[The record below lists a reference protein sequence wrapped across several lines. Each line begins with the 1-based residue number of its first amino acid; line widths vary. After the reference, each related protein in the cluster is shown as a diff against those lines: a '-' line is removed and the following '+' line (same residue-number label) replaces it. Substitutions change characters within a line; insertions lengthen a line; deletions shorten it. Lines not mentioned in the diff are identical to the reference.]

1 MHLTVGE
8 SEREPG
14 ADAARAPR
22 SVDADRVVVDTV
34 AKSFG
39 DTPVLRGVSLE
50 VERQEVVVIIGAS
63 GSGKTT
69 LLRCIAGLEPIQSG
83 RIVIFGAPVR
93 RAWELHGEVGFV
105 FQHFNLFPHMTALD
119 NVKLALMKVRGL
131 SRSQARLEALE
142 ALSLVGMDR
151 FARARPARLS
161 GGQQQRVAIARSLA
175 MKPQL
180 MLFDEAT
187 SALDRELVREV
198 LAVMKRLAEQHMT
211 MIIVSHELAFA
222 EQVAHRLVYMDEG
235 QIIEQGDPHEVL
247 HRPKNERT
255 RTFLGQIT
263 FDLEGELDGEVSED
277 R

>member
-1 MHLTVGE
+1 MTQGRRTR
-8 SEREPG
+8 SARTGSSSTWSRRDNRKNPCP
-14 ADAARAPR
+14 AA
-22 SVDADRVVVDTV
+22 
-34 AKSFG
+34 
-39 DTPVLRGVSLE
+39 SLE

-83 RIVIFGAPVR
+83 RIVIFGRPVR
-93 RAWELHGEVGFV
+93 RAWQLHGEVGFV
-105 FQHFNLFPHMTALD
+105 FQHFNLFPQMTGAE
-119 NVKLALMKVRGL
+119 NVLPVLAAARGI
-131 SRSQARLEALE
+131 SRSQARAEALE
-142 ALSLVGMDR
+142 ALRLVGMDKP
-151 FARARPARLS
+151 ADARPARLS

-175 MKPQL
+175 MKPRL

-198 LAVMKRLAEQHMT
+198 LAVMQDLAAQHMT

-222 EQVAHRLVYMDEG
+222 EQVAHRIVYMDEG

-263 FDLEGELDGEVSED
+263 FDLEGELEGEAG
-277 R
+277 RFNARRHGQLLAH